1 MEFRLER
8 DSMGTVQVPVDRY
21 WGAQTQRALEH
32 FRIGDQRFP
41 ASVIRAFGLVKKA
54 AAQTHGDLGLLDH
67 QKVAFIV
74 QAADEVI
81 AGRLDDHF
89 PLVIWQS
96 GSGTQSNMNANEV
109 IANRANELAG
119 RPLGSMDPIHPND
132 DVNRSQSTNDVFP
145 TVMHLAATE
154 QIRGRLLP
162 GVARLRE
169 ALERKSVDFADI
181 VKIGRTHLMDATPLT
196 LGQEFGGYAAQL
208 GFAGRQIE
216 GSLEGLRELALG
228 GTAVGTGLN
237 THPEYARRVAER
249 LAALTGQPFV
259 PAADRFAATAAHDA
273 IVAVSGATRGLA
285 VACLKIAGDI
295 RLLGSGPRCG
305 LGELVLPGNEPGS
318 SIMPGKVNPTQAE
331 ALAMVAARV
340 IGNDATIG
348 FAGSQGQLEL
358 NVSKPL
364 LLYDLL
370 QSIDLLGDACD
381 SFAQHCI
388 DGIEP
393 DRTVIARHLANSLM
407 LATAL
412 NPVIGYDRAAEAA
425 KRALAQGLTLR
436 EAVVRLGYLSGE
448 EFDRQVRPERMVR
461 P

>member
-1 MEFRLER
+1 M
-8 DSMGTVQVPVDRY
+8 PDR
-21 WGAQTQRALEH
+21 
-32 FRIGDQRFP
+32 
-41 ASVIRAFGLVKKA
+41 
-54 AAQTHGDLGLLDH
+54 
-67 QKVAFIV
+67 
-74 QAADEVI
+74 
-81 AGRLDDHF
+81 
-89 PLVIWQS
+89 
-96 GSGTQSNMNANEV
+96 
-109 IANRANELAG
+109 
-119 RPLGSMDPIHPND
+119 
-132 DVNRSQSTNDVFP
+132 
-145 TVMHLAATE
+145 
-154 QIRGRLLP
+154 
-162 GVARLRE
+162 
-169 ALERKSVDFADI
+169 
-181 VKIGRTHLMDATPLT
+181 RT
-196 LGQEFGGYAAQL
+196 
-208 GFAGRQIE
+208 
-216 GSLEGLRELALG
+216 
-228 GTAVGTGLN
+228 
-237 THPEYARRVAER
+237 
-249 LAALTGQPFV
+249 LAALTGPLSRPPTGSRRRQ
-259 PAADRFAATAAHDA
+259 RTTRSWL
-273 IVAVSGATRGLA
+273 SGATRARGGLPDR
-285 VACLKIAGDI
+285 G
-295 RLLGSGPRCG
+295 RHPLLGSDTRG
-305 LGELVLPGNEPGS
+305 LANWCCRQRTGQFHHAGQ
-318 SIMPGKVNPTQAE
+318 NPTQAE

-358 NVSKPL
+358 NGSKPL

>member
-1 MEFRLER
+1 MDYRLES
-8 DSMGTVQVPVDRY
+8 DSMGSVRVPADRY

-32 FRIGDQRFP
+32 FRIGNQRFP
-41 ASVIRAFGLVKKA
+41 AVVVRAFGLVKKA
-54 AAQTHGDLGLLDH
+54 AALTHGELGLLDRA
-67 QKVAFIV
+67 KVDLIV
-74 QAADEVI
+74 QAADEVVT
-81 AGRLDDHF
+81 GRFDDHF
-89 PLVIWQS
+89 PLLIWQS
-96 GSGTQSNMNANEV
+96 GSGTQTNMNANEV

-119 RPLGSMDPIHPND
+119 RPLGSREPIHPND

-154 QIRGRLLP
+154 RMQGRLLP
-162 GVARLRE
+162 RVARLRA
-169 ALERKSVDFADI
+169 ALESKSGAFTDI

-208 GFAGRQIE
+208 AFAERQITA
-216 GSLEGLRELALG
+216 SLEGLRELALG

-237 THPEYARRVAER
+237 AHPEYAQRVAAR

-259 PAADRFAATAAHDA
+259 SAADKFAATAAHDG
-273 IVAVSGATRGLA
+273 IVAASGATRVLA

-305 LGELVLPGNEPGS
+305 LGELLLPGNEPGS

-340 IGNDATIG
+340 IGNDATIA

-358 NVSKPL
+358 NVHKPL

-370 QSIDLLGDACD
+370 QSVDLLADACD
-381 SFAQHCI
+381 SFARYCI
-388 DGIEP
+388 EGIEP
-393 DRTVIARHLANSLM
+393 DRAAIARHLANSLM

-412 NPVIGYDRAAEAA
+412 NPLIGYDRAAEAA
-425 KRALAQGLTLR
+425 RLALAQGLTLR
-436 EAVVRLGYLSGE
+436 EAVVRLGFLSAE
-448 EFDRQVRPERMVR
+448 AFDNQVRPERMVR

>member
-1 MEFRLER
+1 
-8 DSMGTVQVPVDRY
+8 MGTVRVPADRY
-21 WGAQTQRALEH
+21 WGAQTQRALDH

-41 ASVIRAFGLVKKA
+41 ATVIRAFGLVKKA
-54 AAQTHGDLGLLDH
+54 AALTHAELGVLDRH
-67 QKVAFIV
+67 KVALIV

-89 PLVIWQS
+89 PLLIWQS
-96 GSGTQSNMNANEV
+96 GSGTQTNMNANEV

-154 QIRGRLLP
+154 RIRGRLLP
-162 GVARLRE
+162 GAARLRA
-169 ALERKSVDFADI
+169 ALERKSAAFADI

-208 GFAGRQIE
+208 AFAERQITA
-216 GSLEGLRELALG
+216 SLEGLRELALG

-237 THPEYARRVAER
+237 THPGYARRVAEQ
-249 LAALTGQPFV
+249 LATLTGQPFV
-259 PAADRFAATAAHDA
+259 SAADKFAATAAHDA
-273 IVAVSGATRGLA
+273 VVAASGATRVLA
-285 VACLKIAGDI
+285 VACVKIAGDI

-348 FAGSQGQLEL
+348 FAGAQGQLEL
-358 NVSKPL
+358 NAHKPL
-364 LLYDLL
+364 LLFDLL
-370 QSIDLLGDACD
+370 QSVDLLADACD
-381 SFAQHCI
+381 SFARHCI

-393 DRTVIARHLANSLM
+393 ERSVIARHLASSLM

-412 NPVIGYDRAAEAA
+412 NPIIGYDRAAEAA
-425 KRALAQGLTLR
+425 KLALAQGLTLR
-436 EAVVRLGYLSGE
+436 DAVVRLGFLSAE
-448 EFDRQVRPERMVR
+448 EFDNQVRPERMVR